1 MMMVIQW
8 FLWFIGYSFMGWV
21 YETSI
26 CSISQKKFINRGF
39 LKGPV
44 CPVYG
49 FGALVCILFLYQKT
63 ENVLILFFLGMLL
76 TCTVEYI
83 TSVLLEKLF
92 NSKWWDYS
100 NRRFN
105 LNGRICLL
113 GAMVFGVLSVI
124 LIKVLHPLIS
134 ELTAQVPERL
144 QVALAGV
151 LFFLIIWDLNT
162 TLRHLMWL
170 NQQLKDIQTT
180 INKIFRRKIKCVEEV
195 DMTDLLEE
203 SELNNVQNETLFSL
217 NKIQN
222 TRLFRA
228 FPNFRSVKYREAL
241 EVLKSLILVKKK

>member
-1 MMMVIQW
+1 MFYKSEEIH
-8 FLWFIGYSFMGWV
+8 
-21 YETSI
+21 
-26 CSISQKKFINRGF
+26 KPRF

-203 SELNNVQNETLFSL
+203 SGLNNVQNETLFL
-217 NKIQN
+217 
-222 TRLFRA
+222 
-228 FPNFRSVKYREAL
+228 
-241 EVLKSLILVKKK
+241 